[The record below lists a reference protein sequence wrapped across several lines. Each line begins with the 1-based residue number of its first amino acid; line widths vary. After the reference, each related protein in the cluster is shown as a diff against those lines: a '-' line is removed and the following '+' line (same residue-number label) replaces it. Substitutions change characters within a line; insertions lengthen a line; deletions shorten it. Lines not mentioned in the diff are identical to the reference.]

1 MAYRDDFETHMA
13 SYGTRTG
20 MKERA
25 PFVAQ
30 ARTDPAARFQP
41 VEDILAERQLFDR
54 IAEAA

>member
-1 MAYRDDFETHMA
+1 MAYRDDSETHMA
-13 SYGTRTG
+13 SYAPRTG
-20 MKERA
+20 MTDRA

-30 ARTDPAARFQP
+30 ARTTPAARFQP

>member
-1 MAYRDDFETHMA
+1 MA

-20 MKERA
+20 IKERA

-30 ARTDPAARFQP
+30 TRTNPAARFQP